1 MVRRVM
7 ERRRGHSLFLIDIA
21 VPRDIDEEVN
31 GIDNVYLYNID
42 QLQQIA
48 SEGKARRERQIAVCR
63 DLIAAF
69 LGEKGIEALA
79 GLPEE
84 RGGPEPVG
92 KDPGRNRPD
101 SPGRPLTHP

>member
-1 MVRRVM
+1 MIRRVM

-21 VPRDIDEEVN
+21 VPRDIEEEVN
-31 GIDNVYLYNID
+31 EIDNVYLYNID

-69 LGEKGIEALA
+69 LREKGIEALA
-79 GLPEE
+79 GVPDE
-84 RGGPEPVG
+84 RGAT
-92 KDPGRNRPD
+92 DPAAKRSD
-101 SPGRPLTHP
+101 SAGRPLPQP